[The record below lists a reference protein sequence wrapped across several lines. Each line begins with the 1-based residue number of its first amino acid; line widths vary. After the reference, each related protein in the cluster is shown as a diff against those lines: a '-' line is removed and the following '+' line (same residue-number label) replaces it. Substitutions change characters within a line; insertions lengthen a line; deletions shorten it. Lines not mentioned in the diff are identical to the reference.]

1 MLRSLV
7 LVAAVLL
14 APATA
19 HAQFTV
25 FDPTNH
31 AQAIL
36 RLQQLQQM
44 YTLAMQQAR
53 QLPAALHRYST
64 TVVPWVPHD
73 ISTVQIAAYLDALN
87 RGDPRGQ
94 QYRTSVEPLALIQLA
109 LNRAPQSLRSRL
121 SNAYG
126 TIEMADSVAALG
138 VDGAGKTRAH
148 AQTVLN
154 AIRAL
159 ETDTL
164 SPRADY
170 HSQVALLD
178 KLTGAAELGLR
189 LQERS
194 GQLTAHALEQLLVEN
209 KRKRETEAA
218 LMNARIHQWQHG
230 IAYGAGLT
238 QHTAQ
243 RLDAWRQP

>member
-1 MLRSLV
+1 MLRSFA

-53 QLPAALHRYST
+53 QLPASLRRYT
-64 TVVPWVPHD
+64 TTAVPWVPHD
-73 ISTVQIAAYLDALN
+73 LSVVQIAAYLDALN

-94 QYRTSVEPLALIQLA
+94 QYRTSVEPVALIQLA

-148 AQTVLN
+148 AAIVLN

-164 SPRADY
+164 SLHPDY
-170 HSQVALLD
+170 HSPVALLD
-178 KLTGAAELGLR
+178 KLTGAAVLGLR

-194 GQLTAHALEQLLVEN
+194 GQLSAHALEQLLVEN

-230 IAYGAGLT
+230 AAYAAALT

-243 RLDAWRQP
+243 RLDGWRQP